1 MVAVL
6 GVVRFQT
13 DSGEYMVVDTG
24 IFRPG
29 VIVVEAIGPELVF
42 LSLCV

>member
-1 MVAVL
+1 MVEIL

-13 DSGEYMVVDTG
+13 DSGEYMVVDIG

-29 VIVVEAIGPELVF
+29 VIVVGAVGHELVC
-42 LSLCV
+42 LSL